1 MKEPFNYGSAIAAL
15 PEMPGPAPSPV
26 DEPGIPPVNW
36 RKGRPQALFIVG
48 HQNGVD
54 MVGHQGE
61 SPAGN
66 TRRPAALGQQ
76 AAVEAV
82 VGLTEEHLLP
92 AIAALG
98 DMVGKAWDNEAG
110 DACHIL
116 SLPYSRRKC
125 N

>member
-15 PEMPGPAPSPV
+15 PEKPGFAPAPV
-26 DEPGIPPVNW
+26 DQPGIPSVKW
-36 RKGRPQALFIVG
+36 CQSGAQAILILR
-48 HQNGVD
+48 HQNSVD
-54 MVGHQGE
+54 MVGHQREG
-61 SPAGN
+61 PAGN

-76 AAVEAV
+76 VTVEAV

-116 SLPYSRRKC
+116 SLPLSS
-125 N
+125 